1 MYAAFSGSTIQVC
14 SMVGI
19 SFIYSKVCCSI
30 VMNGTSASPHVHMW
44 FSKLAQVAYARARFD
59 EAHTDE
65 LMAAIDR
72 QFADASKPVIAS
84 WDLYVCTV
92 QMFV

>member
-1 MYAAFSGSTIQVC
+1 MALLPW
-14 SMVGI
+14 
-19 SFIYSKVCCSI
+19 
-30 VMNGTSASPHVHMW
+30 PHVHMW

-84 WDLYVCTV
+84 WDPYVLHGANVLSERRST
-92 QMFV
+92 Q